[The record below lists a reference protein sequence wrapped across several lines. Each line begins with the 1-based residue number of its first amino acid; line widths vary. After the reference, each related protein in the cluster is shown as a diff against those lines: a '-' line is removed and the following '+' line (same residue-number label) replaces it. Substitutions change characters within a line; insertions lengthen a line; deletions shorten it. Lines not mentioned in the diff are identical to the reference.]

1 MLTYFDLG
9 KDQRDCIRFIEAGE
23 DSLIAADVGTGKTVI
38 ALTAA
43 ARALESGEVTRW
55 LVLAP
60 LLVATDTWAKEPALW
75 KHLEHL
81 KVAIACG
88 NIAKRQQAIWSDAQ
102 IVVMNYENLNWLL
115 KEAYARGSNWRNKP
129 DPLPFDGLICD
140 EIDKLK
146 DVRSER
152 FKAIR
157 SRIGIFKKRIG
168 LTGTLIPN
176 KLTELWGQVY
186 MVDGGQTFGRSFYKW
201 RQKYFFPIDY
211 KQYDWKPFHDT
222 PQQLIDALDGLVY
235 RLKATGLPKVVYRPP
250 VYFELPDDL
259 RKTYKKLGQDFYVIL
274 NKQEEFTTVDAV
286 NSAVLVGKL
295 QQITAGFSYVNQDSV
310 PLSILTADDTQWQSK
325 KKPVEVHWHTL
336 AKYTRW
342 LVALSMDTKQ
352 LLIVYNYRAELTM
365 LQTIYPDL
373 AYLGGGVSN
382 AKARQHIDAWN
393 RGELRR
399 LALHPASAGHGLNLQ
414 LSGAHDIAFLTLPWS
429 GGMFHQVIG
438 RLARRG
444 ALVDHVNVHTC
455 LFKDTIDEMVYATV
469 TGKLTK
475 MTGFL
480 DAFEKAGRQN

>member
-1 MLTYFDLG
+1 MLTYLDLG
-9 KDQRDCIRFIEAGE
+9 KDQIDCTDFIQEGE

-43 ARALESGEVTRW
+43 ARALAMGEVTRW

-60 LLVATDTWAKEPALW
+60 KLVATDTWAKEPALW
-75 KHLEHL
+75 KHLEDL

-88 NIAKRQQAIWSDAQ
+88 NVAKRQQAIWSDAQ

-115 KEAYARGSNWRNKP
+115 KEAYARGSNWRDKP

-146 DVRSER
+146 DVRSNR

-157 SRIGIFKKRIG
+157 NRIGIFKKRIG

-176 KLTELWGQVY
+176 DLTELWGQVY
-186 MVDGGQTFGRSFYKW
+186 MVDGGQSFGRSFYKW
-201 RQKYFFPIDY
+201 RQKYFFPVDY
-211 KQYDWKPFHDT
+211 KQYDWKPFLDT
-222 PQQLIDALDGLVY
+222 PQQLVDALDGLVY
-235 RLKATGLPKVVYRPP
+235 RLKATGLPEVIYKPP
-250 VYFELPDDL
+250 VYFELPEEL
-259 RKTYKKLGQDFYVIL
+259 GKTYKKLEKDFFVML
-274 NKQEEFTTVDAV
+274 DKKDSVDAV

-295 QQITAGFSYVNQDSV
+295 QQITAGFSYTKSDG
-310 PLSILTADDTQWQSK
+310 
-325 KKPVEVHWHTL
+325 VHWHTFV
-336 AKYTRW
+336 KITDW
-342 LVALSMDTKQ
+342 LNDLLIKTKQ
-352 LLIVYNYRAELTM
+352 LLIVYNYRAELALLEATYADM
-365 LQTIYPDL
+365 PH
-373 AYLGGGVSN
+373 LGGGVSN
-382 AKARQHIDAWN
+382 AAARHYIKGWN
-393 RGELRR
+393 DGEIPA

-444 ALVDHVNVHTC
+444 AKVDHVNVHTC
-455 LFKDTIDEMVYATV
+455 LFRDTIDEMVYATV

-480 DAFEKAGRQN
+480 DAFEKAGRQD